1 MITTLYGLK
10 KEQEI
15 RDELSKKLK
24 EFGGELYQLIHGKN
38 PFSDWEEVSNENESV
53 WFKLHTYGLVDTTF
67 LVPYDY
73 DDNVTAIETFYVIG
87 YGFDCQDIYI
97 IDNERDWHELTDF
110 TIDELLKFLNN
121 LEGNLNILK
130 KRFGK

>member
-24 EFGGELYQLIHGKN
+24 EFGGELYQLIHDKN
-38 PFSDWEEVSNENESV
+38 PFSDWEEVEDDNVSIMVN
-53 WFKLHTYGLVDTTF
+53 LHTHGLIDTTF

-73 DDNVTAIETFYVIG
+73 DGEITALETFYVIG

-97 IDNERDWHELTDF
+97 IDNEHDWHELTDF

-121 LEGNLNILK
+121 LEGNINLVKNK
-130 KRFGK
+130 FGK